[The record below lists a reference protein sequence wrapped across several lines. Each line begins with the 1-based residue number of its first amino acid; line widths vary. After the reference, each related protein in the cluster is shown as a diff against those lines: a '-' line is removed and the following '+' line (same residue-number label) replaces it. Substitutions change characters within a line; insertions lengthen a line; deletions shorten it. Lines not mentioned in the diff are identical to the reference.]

1 MTVTTTVITQEFE
14 KNFSVGSEDNSDVAS
29 THRDLI
35 RGIAQQRFSILKR
48 QNDEDWDQKQTSS
61 IIWQEDQ
68 QATVPA
74 EFRVTPITLFPHEP
88 RKRIRDATFT
98 PLQEWE
104 GYVVEL
110 DEEFFTARL
119 VDLTAEREHEEEEA
133 DFPIVELSD
142 ADQSMLRLGAIFRWA
157 IGYRRTRGGT
167 KERVSRIVFRRLP
180 AWTERELNE
189 NRQKAQELAVVLQG
203 E

>member
-14 KNFSVGSEDNSDVAS
+14 KNFPVGSEDNSDAAS

-35 RGIAQQRFSILKR
+35 RGIAQQRFSMLRR
-48 QNDEDWDQKQTSS
+48 QNDEDWERKQTSS
-61 IIWQEDQ
+61 IIYHEDQ
-68 QATVPA
+68 QVTVQT
-74 EFRVTPITLFPHEP
+74 ESRVTPTTLFPREP
-88 RKRIRDATFT
+88 RERVREVTFT

-110 DEEFFTARL
+110 GKEFFTARL
-119 VDLTAEREHEEEEA
+119 MDLTAGREHEEEEA
-133 DFPIVELSD
+133 DFSIAELSD

-180 AWTERELNE
+180 AWTERELKE
-189 NRQKAQELAVVLQG
+189 NRRKAEALAVVLQG